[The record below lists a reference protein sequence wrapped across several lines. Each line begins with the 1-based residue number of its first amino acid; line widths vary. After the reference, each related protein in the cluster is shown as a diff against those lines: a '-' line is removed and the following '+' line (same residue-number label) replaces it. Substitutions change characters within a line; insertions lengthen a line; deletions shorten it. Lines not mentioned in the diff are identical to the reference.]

1 MTRTV
6 TLIGADGSRHTL
18 ACGDGPLWLGTGS
31 TLWGDTSYSFSSTR
45 VADIPG
51 ERLDDAHPSPRLI
64 GLPIRVI
71 ASTPL
76 DLEVELRA
84 LGAIL
89 APDRPVRVQFTRDD
103 DGSTR
108 EIVAHCVDGQDQ
120 LTVPDFEE
128 TAVEAR
134 LVLRAFDPFWR
145 SVDADQSVVAETFL
159 DAQLGQEN
167 PIDIVNG
174 SDVPAVWPEFVIN
187 GPIEKV
193 QIGNHETGRVT
204 IVHAI
209 LGASDSIRIV
219 TDPARRDVWV
229 NDQSDWFVLANNSQW
244 WPLVPGLNR
253 VIVRGFDAGVSPG
266 NFEIRWTE
274 RFRTC

>member
-1 MTRTV
+1 MARTV
-6 TLIGADGSRHTL
+6 TLIGADGGRHTL

-45 VADIPG
+45 VADIAG

-71 ASTPL
+71 ASTPTE
-76 DLEVELRA
+76 LETELRA
-84 LGAIL
+84 LGATL

-103 DGSTR
+103 GGTR

-120 LTVPDFEE
+120 LTVAAYDE
-128 TAVEAR
+128 TATEAR

-145 SVDADQSVVAETFL
+145 STDADQSLVSETFL
-159 DAQLGQEN
+159 DAQQGLEN
-167 PIDIVNG
+167 PVDIVNG

-193 QIGNHETGRVT
+193 QIGSHETGRVT

-209 LGASDSIRIV
+209 LTVSDSIRIV

-229 NDQSDWFVLANNSQW
+229 NGERDWFVLSNRSQF

-253 VIVRGFDAGVSPG
+253 VVVRGFDAGNSPG
-266 NFEIRWTE
+266 SFEIRWAE

>member
-1 MTRTV
+1 MASTV
-6 TLIGADGSRHTL
+6 TLIGADGSRHVL
-18 ACGDGPLWLGTGS
+18 ACGDGPLWLGTS
-31 TLWGDTSYSFSSTR
+31 PTLWGDTAYSFTSTR

-51 ERLDDAHPSPRLI
+51 HRLDDAHPEPRLF
-64 GLPIRVI
+64 GLPVKII
-71 ASTPL
+71 ATTPGE
-76 DLEVELRA
+76 LEAQLRA

-89 APDRPVRVQFTRDD
+89 APDRPVRVQFTP
-103 DGSTR
+103 DGGGGTR

-120 LTVPDFEE
+120 LAIPDFEE

-134 LVLRAFDPFWR
+134 LVLRAFDPWWR
-145 SVDADQSVVAETFL
+145 STTSDQSVVAETFL
-159 DAQLGQEN
+159 DAQQGFEN
-167 PIDIVNG
+167 PVDIVNG

-193 QIGNHETGRVT
+193 QIGSHETGRVL

-209 LGASDSIRIV
+209 LTINDSIRIV

-229 NDQSDWFVLANNSQW
+229 NDERDWFVLSNRSQF

-253 VIVRGFDAGVSPG
+253 VIVRGFDAGTSPG